1 MSLEKMPDLGT
12 KPVSL
17 TIKLPAL
24 KNSGT
29 DRLADGLRELYKRG
43 EFTDVALVC
52 ADRTFYAHRIVL
64 AAESEVFKSGLAT
77 VAKEAVDGRQEIRL
91 AEISNPEAVKF
102 MLDYMY
108 QTDASVWKDY
118 NPRTQEINKDVLRL
132 AQAFRLPGLT
142 ERAMHWLAKDLSTG
156 NVVEVLTICEDFGL
170 NQLGDR
176 ILEQLTT
183 NKKALAEVANSPQI
197 MKYPKLMQALLQQAA
212 AVPEEPQPKKRPSV
226 VWQSAEDAN
235 PRLFASAV
243 GRHQWLLWTKAALW
257 RDVVLRP
264 IRRGVQTIHLKLIG
278 QSRVGHGNC
287 SFCSLHRGSSPVRMM
302 EEQSRSSPSSAPLTA
317 QYEAQSYNFEADR
330 ARRLALQKEL
340 EELQRESEHGKQV
353 LDNLAVK
360 IQSLRAEVERQRKLK
375 PERGCSSCHAV
386 TLQVDAAAQSLLGA
400 AGHVARTLLRDP
412 SANRSELLSTVLQY
426 VEPVKHLDPDLDN
439 LYSRAQASLN
449 QPQPGRSTAQ
459 AAGYHAAP

>member
-1 MSLEKMPDLGT
+1 MAACADSVVGRWGFKVCAQQQDSKMSLEKMPDLGT

-24 KNSGT
+24 KNSNT

-212 AVPEEPQPKKRPSV
+212 AVPEEPQPKKR
-226 VWQSAEDAN
+226 AK
-235 PRLFASAV
+235 R
-243 GRHQWLLWTKAALW
+243 
-257 RDVVLRP
+257 
-264 IRRGVQTIHLKLIG
+264 
-278 QSRVGHGNC
+278 
-287 SFCSLHRGSSPVRMM
+287 
-302 EEQSRSSPSSAPLTA
+302 
-317 QYEAQSYNFEADR
+317 
-330 ARRLALQKEL
+330 
-340 EELQRESEHGKQV
+340 
-353 LDNLAVK
+353 
-360 IQSLRAEVERQRKLK
+360 
-375 PERGCSSCHAV
+375 
-386 TLQVDAAAQSLLGA
+386 
-400 AGHVARTLLRDP
+400 
-412 SANRSELLSTVLQY
+412 
-426 VEPVKHLDPDLDN
+426 
-439 LYSRAQASLN
+439 
-449 QPQPGRSTAQ
+449 
-459 AAGYHAAP
+459 

>member
-12 KPVSL
+12 KPVTLSV
-17 TIKLPAL
+17 KLPAL
-24 KNSGT
+24 KSTGV

-156 NVVEVLTICEDFGL
+156 NVVEVLTICDDFGL

-183 NKKALAEVANSPQI
+183 NKKALSEVANSPQI

-212 AVPEEPQPKKRPSV
+212 AVPEESQPQPKKR
-226 VWQSAEDAN
+226 AK
-235 PRLFASAV
+235 R
-243 GRHQWLLWTKAALW
+243 
-257 RDVVLRP
+257 
-264 IRRGVQTIHLKLIG
+264 
-278 QSRVGHGNC
+278 
-287 SFCSLHRGSSPVRMM
+287 
-302 EEQSRSSPSSAPLTA
+302 
-317 QYEAQSYNFEADR
+317 
-330 ARRLALQKEL
+330 
-340 EELQRESEHGKQV
+340 
-353 LDNLAVK
+353 
-360 IQSLRAEVERQRKLK
+360 
-375 PERGCSSCHAV
+375 
-386 TLQVDAAAQSLLGA
+386 
-400 AGHVARTLLRDP
+400 
-412 SANRSELLSTVLQY
+412 
-426 VEPVKHLDPDLDN
+426 
-439 LYSRAQASLN
+439 
-449 QPQPGRSTAQ
+449 
-459 AAGYHAAP
+459 